1 MQRSRRMDTI
11 VWVAAQTEREAAER
25 LIRNRRDLDDLTQKL
40 QQFRSNRHEYVR
52 QLASGAA
59 MSAAQMRE
67 LRRFVVKLDG
77 VIRHLEQQV
86 TLKSKLNVQH
96 QEEWI
101 GQKRRT
107 EALSDIAG
115 RYRDEEAR
123 ALESRVQI
131 DIDDRRAPRDPR

>member
-25 LIRNRRDLDDLTQKL
+25 LIKNRRDLDDLTQKL
-40 QQFRSNRHEYVR
+40 QQFRSNRHEYAR

-86 TLKSKLNVQH
+86 TLKSKLNAQH
-96 QEEWI
+96 RDEWI
-101 GQKRRT
+101 GKKRRT
-107 EALSDIAG
+107 EVLSDIAS

-123 ALESRVQI
+123 ALDSRVQI
-131 DIDDRRAPRDPR
+131 DIEDRRAPREPR